1 MQALENGMTLLDA
14 FPFDSSPNLVYTNQG
29 YPRGDRAVD
38 AWTMRSTFRQ
48 FFSTGVFGTP
58 ANAFEIS
65 KGTGL
70 TVTVQP
76 GMCVIEGGMGGISEK
91 SGPLT
96 LTLGTGPAQGKTPYG
111 IMLRYDD
118 NSDVRGIT
126 VYAKKGTPGD
136 DPVPPEPD
144 TTSANVHELRLG
156 YVIVPNGAS
165 DLSEATVTNEK
176 GTSVCPYAAP
186 FVPLDLDSIVADART
201 GATEALQSLLAYFE
215 QYRDAID
222 AALSDEEATYLQQ
235 QITAIQQQ
243 LSNFDLSGSVDNE
256 TIQYSV
262 IPGDVAAK
270 LHVADGGISSDKLAG
285 GAVTQDKLAGPVA
298 AGIMPAQSIADS
310 ILLSNGS
317 AASWVALSEALKSML
332 TRDSVQLWSGSA
344 STSEITVPNIG
355 NYSIFKVYC
364 VLTGNHTY
372 VDGKTFCLAVRVG
385 GNLVGMGILNGLY
398 AFEPHD
404 SSYNNVGFWFF
415 ASISGETLSPVVLD
429 NNKKNVKE
437 FVYGGEIRNSAFPTN
452 CGQLKRID
460 GVC

>member
-1 MQALENGMTLLDA
+1 MMQALENGMTLLDA

-38 AWTMRSTFRQ
+38 AWTMRHTFRQ

-65 KGTGL
+65 KGAGL

-136 DPVPPEPD
+136 NPTPPEPD

-165 DLSEATVTNEK
+165 DLTNATVTNEK
-176 GTSVCPYAAP
+176 GLAVCPYAAP
-186 FVPLDLDSIVADART
+186 FAEIDVSSIVADAKS

-215 QYRDAID
+215 TYRDAVD
-222 AALSDEEATYLQQ
+222 AALSDEEATHLQQ
-235 QITAIQQQ
+235 QINALKEQ
-243 LSNFDLSGSVDNE
+243 LGNTDLSDQVDGTTIKYESKLPAHTSPVLQVVIGGQGGVASSESVQAVTGDLAALAYE
-256 TIQYSV
+256 FHRDQLYGMDLDSIVTFEF
-262 IPGDVAAK
+262 PDDVA
-270 LHVADGGISSDKLAG
+270 SSAGVWDAG
-285 GAVTQDKLAGPVA
+285 GKRYYADAG
-298 AGIMPAQSIADS
+298 
-310 ILLSNGS
+310 
-317 AASWVALSEALKSML
+317 
-332 TRDSVQLWSGSA
+332 
-344 STSEITVPNIG
+344 
-355 NYSIFKVYC
+355 
-364 VLTGNHTY
+364 TG
-372 VDGKTFCLAVRVG
+372 
-385 GNLVGMGILNGLY
+385 
-398 AFEPHD
+398 E
-404 SSYNNVGFWFF
+404 
-415 ASISGETLSPVVLD
+415 
-429 NNKKNVKE
+429 
-437 FVYGGEIRNSAFPTN
+437 
-452 CGQLKRID
+452 
-460 GVC
+460 